1 MKEGDPAIRE
11 IDTTDY
17 EVNQFFDINECVPV
31 REGYRFVGWCTSPA
45 ASDASLIKNTRNS
58 DWIVD
63 WAKDTYNR
71 LQIDSY
77 DIQLYAKWK
86 KE

>member
-1 MKEGDPAIRE
+1 M
-11 IDTTDY
+11 
-17 EVNQFFDINECVPV
+17 
-31 REGYRFVGWCTSPA
+31 GWCTSPS

-77 DIQLYAKWK
+77 DIQLYAKWA
-86 KE
+86 KEDPCAKGHTPQETLTQATAESD